1 MFIVFLLRGSRN
13 EEKDK
18 KVVEVS
24 ASHFEKID
32 GLFPFKV
39 GGFFSFF
46 FFSLPFPPP
55 PWELAHNE
63 IAQLL
68 VKESIFT

>member
-32 GLFPFKV
+32 RLFPFKV

-46 FFSLPFPPP
+46 FALSFPPP

-63 IAQLL
+63 IAQAL